1 MGVKLPFASG
11 GGVALARAAG
21 AFMPGFGSKDGNSLP
36 PGSSQESLVSPPA
49 TPATVGTMGF
59 NSPPP
64 PRSLSGVSVATAPTL
79 KYGATI
85 DLSTPQP
92 EPVLPDR
99 LPDSCFPD
107 TLRPW
112 NSPATSVVGK
122 PDSVESTLHDAPS
135 PTGTIEHVGSL
146 EASVPAK
153 THTDANEAQVGG
165 SPGTVQAPATA
176 ETLTNEK
183 NGGSPGTTV
192 HASAP
197 EQTLTNG
204 GGSQETVAPAPAH
217 TLPNTNGGGSPRTA
231 PNEPS
236 GESGAQPDKAP
247 SQQPGP
253 KKNKYAD
260 GTYWKPLFSTLKI

>member
-1 MGVKLPFASG
+1 LGVKLPFASG

-197 EQTLTNG
+197 ELTG
-204 GGSQETVAPAPAH
+204 DSGTSTCTHCAQYKWWRVAQ
-217 TLPNTNGGGSPRTA
+217 N
-231 PNEPS
+231 
-236 GESGAQPDKAP
+236 
-247 SQQPGP
+247 
-253 KKNKYAD
+253 
-260 GTYWKPLFSTLKI
+260 STK